1 MEKLKAW
8 TGFNKVKALQ
18 EEQAKQT
25 TRLSE
30 AFDRLDEAL
39 RPPPPKRER
48 NGTD

>member
-8 TGFNKVKALQ
+8 TGIGTVKELKK
-18 EEQAKQT
+18 EQVKQT

-48 NGTD
+48 NGTE